1 MANGLKGCLGMLGVG
16 VVEGSESRMGERR
29 DGEVKKSYLGVRLGR
44 RGRGRARKPEVY
56 RVASSSF
63 S

>member
-44 RGRGRARKPEVY
+44 RGRARKPEVY